1 VEAGAEEADDAGD
14 DESGEDDVE
23 DDDEGHGGA
32 PWSVAYFDDEER
44 IARARK
50 TEVRQAS
57 EVRQPEVRSS

>member
-1 VEAGAEEADDAGD
+1 MPALRRPTMPATTKVAKTTLRMMMR
-14 DESGEDDVE
+14 VMV
-23 DDDEGHGGA
+23 A